1 MNTAQFADRHFDRP
15 VRPRLPARRP
25 NDPRPRSGRSPNPA
39 GTRPAPPI
47 PPPDGPG
54 RGCGHPRPRQ
64 SRTNVPARPTGRTAP
79 IIRDE
84 RVAAASTPQTIG
96 RYRTGR
102 PASSRT
108 PNPSAAHAAERHTP
122 AGSGDSR
129 PAPWWWCSTVL
140 THRIIGSAGERGM
153 NIEHEG
159 EHHHIPCHDVPHA
172 RHGRHTPV
180 SDSSGTSAGPVPSA
194 GRRPTMASPSSYG
207 QSRLL
212 ARLPWLSPAGVEN
225 QTPDPV
231 RRRAAIRPA
240 QGSSVRLPRPV
251 SALPGTVFG
260 VRDHA
265 PGDRVL
271 RGNVSPCPAT
281 TRERHHHRRRRRFQS
296 PHDVCALAQCS
307 PLHLQLI
314 AELIAGIHASAIRRP
329 PRCHPHSI
337 FVTEGRAARDR

>member
-15 VRPRLPARRP
+15 VRPRRPAKPP

-39 GTRPAPPI
+39 GTGPAPPI

-54 RGCGHPRPRQ
+54 RGCGHSRPRQ

-129 PAPWWWCSTVL
+129 PAPWWCCSTVL

-159 EHHHIPCHDVPHA
+159 EHHHIPCHGAPHA
-172 RHGRHTPV
+172 RHGRHTPASDPSGPPPDPSERSTPARVLGMV
-180 SDSSGTSAGPVPSA
+180 SSLGEPLRLGDTPPTRAGAARTPKN
-194 GRRPTMASPSSYG
+194 
-207 QSRLL
+207 L
-212 ARLPWLSPAGVEN
+212 ARLPRYSHEVGRAPIFPGTGQVG
-225 QTPDPV
+225 PCPV
-231 RRRAAIRPA
+231 PRNVSSGARAFLTRFWHGSWRRRATLL
-240 QGSSVRLPRPV
+240 VRVPVGGLDLLRLRTPLTSADPVLPDGDLA
-251 SALPGTVFG
+251 AL
-260 VRDHA
+260 
-265 PGDRVL
+265 
-271 RGNVSPCPAT
+271 
-281 TRERHHHRRRRRFQS
+281 TRS
-296 PHDVCALAQCS
+296 
-307 PLHLQLI
+307 
-314 AELIAGIHASAIRRP
+314 
-329 PRCHPHSI
+329 
-337 FVTEGRAARDR
+337 